1 MSSETSA
8 RVTDPLN
15 QAEPLT
21 SNRYNIDWFIFIGS
35 LAIIIGVCVP
45 LTLYPESG
53 KEVLTEGYNYITSS
67 IGVLYVLFSVSA
79 LGVLLY
85 LAFSRHGDVL
95 LGDAGTTP
103 EYSAMSWASML
114 FCGGIG
120 ASVMYWGTIEWAQ
133 YVLAPPFGVE
143 PRTEEAVAWAQ
154 SYPIFHWGFIGWA
167 LYCLPAVAIAHAYHV
182 RKIPAL
188 RLSSVCEPVLGRYS
202 KGVWGGVVDLT
213 FVVGLLG
220 AASTG
225 IGLVVPLISESMRRL
240 VGMSEGF
247 GTDLSVIVVITLIFS
262 VSVWMGI
269 DKGIKRLSNLNIVLA
284 MIFLAFVFIAGPTRF
299 IAESA
304 MSSVGHLLQNFPKMS
319 FWTDPNEH
327 ASFVEDWTI
336 FYWSWWLALGPFMG
350 MFISKI
356 SRGRTIREVIIGSIG
371 YGTAGC
377 GLFFMILGNYAL
389 FLNNAGTL
397 TVLDTV
403 AELGSTVAI
412 LDVVTTL
419 PLTGVMLPLF
429 MVVSLIFAATSYDS
443 ISYVLASATTQHLPS
458 DQHPARWNR
467 LFWAFSLGLIPT
479 TLIYIG
485 GLKAL
490 QSAVVAASLPLLI
503 VTSIMTVALFRGLNN
518 SEQNTAKNTANITSR
533 NLSTSEDT
541 P

>member
-1 MSSETSA
+1 MSSESAPYNVNPVNAEADTS
-8 RVTDPLN
+8 T
-15 QAEPLT
+15 
-21 SNRYNIDWFIFIGS
+21 NRYNIDWFIFIGS

-45 LTLYPESG
+45 LTLYPEAG

-67 IGVLYVLFSVSA
+67 IGVLYVLFSVCA
-79 LGVLLY
+79 LGILLY

-95 LGDAGTTP
+95 LGDAGATP
-103 EYSAMSWASML
+103 EYSALGWASML

-120 ASVMYWGTIEWAQ
+120 ASVMYWGTIEWVQ
-133 YVLAPPFGVE
+133 YVLAPPFSVE
-143 PRTEEAVAWAQ
+143 PRTDEAVAWAQ

-182 RKIPAL
+182 RKITSL
-188 RLSSVCEPVLGRYS
+188 RLSAVCEPVLGRYS

-225 IGLVVPLISESMRRL
+225 IGLVVPLISECMRRL
-240 VGMSEGF
+240 VGMPEGF
-247 GTDLSVIVVITLIFS
+247 GTDLSVIIVITLIFS
-262 VSVWMGI
+262 VSVWKGME
-269 DKGIKRLSNLNIVLA
+269 KGIKRLSVLNIVLA
-284 MIFLAFVFIAGPTRF
+284 MIFLLFVFVAGPTRF

-304 MSSVGHLLQNFPKMS
+304 LSSVGHLLQNFAQMA
-319 FWTDPNEH
+319 FWTDPNEN

-371 YGTAGC
+371 YGTLGC
-377 GLFFMILGNYAL
+377 ALFFMILGNYAL
-389 FLNNAGTL
+389 FLSNTGAL

-412 LDVVTTL
+412 LDVVMTL
-419 PLTGVMLPLF
+419 PWTGIILPLF

-443 ISYVLASATTQHLPS
+443 ISYVLASATTEHLPS
-458 DQHPARWNR
+458 DSHPARWNR

-503 VTSIMTVALFRGLNN
+503 VTSIMTVALFRGLN
-518 SEQNTAKNTANITSR
+518 STANITAQ